1 MTDPVRI
8 LQWGMGG
15 NIGGVECMVMNIYRN
30 IDRSKVQFDFLC
42 DHNTDKLAF
51 EDEILAM
58 GGRIYRVMVPQRES
72 MTKSRTALTSFFRD
86 HTEIQGVHVNANFP
100 YALPLKYA
108 AESGVQLR
116 ILHSHNAGTAANHEH
131 DNVLRKLVWR
141 LCQHQTQR
149 QIDRYP
155 NVYCACSKA
164 AAEYMFPGKPYTWV
178 RNGIDTKHFAYDKAA
193 RDATRAA
200 LDIAPSASVI
210 GFCGR
215 FREQKNPLFLIDVF
229 AEYHRMVSDS
239 LLLLVGIGEL
249 RDRMDER
256 IAQLGIRDAVRFVG
270 SQPDAAPYYQAM
282 DAFLLPSLYEGLGI
296 VYVEAQ
302 CAGLPCLGS
311 AGAVPPE
318 AKVTNLMRYFPLTE
332 SAEQWAHELRAAIES
347 SGERRDHADEVR
359 VAGYDIRDVAA
370 QLQELYLGKAG
381 RK

>member
-1 MTDPVRI
+1 MTEPVRI
-8 LQWGMGG
+8 LHWGMGG
-15 NIGGVECMVMNIYRN
+15 NIGGVEAMVMNIYRN
-30 IDRSKVQFDFLC
+30 IDRGKVQFDFLC
-42 DHNTDKLAF
+42 DHNAGKLAF

-58 GGRIYRVMVPQRES
+58 GGRIYRVMIPQRES
-72 MTKSRTALTSFFRD
+72 MTKSRAALMTFFRE

-108 AESGVQLR
+108 AACGVQLR
-116 ILHSHNAGTAANHEH
+116 ILHSHNAGTAANHDH
-131 DNVLRKLVWR
+131 DNVLRKLVWKLR
-141 LCQHQTQR
+141 QHQTQR

-155 NVYCACSKA
+155 NAYCACSKA

-178 RNGIDTKHFAYDKAA
+178 RNGIDTKHFAFDKAS

-200 LDIAPSASVI
+200 LGVAPSTSVI

-229 AEYHRMVSDS
+229 AAYHRMVPDS
-239 LLLLVGIGEL
+239 LLVLVGIGEL
-249 RDRMDER
+249 RNRMDER
-256 IAQLGIRDAVRFVG
+256 IAQLGIQDAVRFVG
-270 SQPDAAPYYQAM
+270 SQQDVAPYYQAM

-318 AKVTNLMRYFPLTE
+318 AKVTDLMRYVPLTE
-332 SAEQWAHELRAAIES
+332 SAEQWAYELRAAIES

-359 VAGYDIRDVAA
+359 AAGYDIRDVAA
-370 QLQELYLGKAG
+370 QLQELYLSKAG
-381 RK
+381 RR